1 MPPDS
6 DTRPSSAPEPNPE
19 IPPDQPSG
27 GRRKF
32 PWFWLGIFIGTL
44 FGAAGLGLAAWAW
57 IFINE
62 DLSPLLSKTLTNS
75 LERPVDLGDVE
86 KVTLG
91 SIQVGPSTIGAA
103 ADDSTTLEVDTTI
116 VRFDLIETLLTSEL
130 GLDLTLIKA
139 EGYLAQDEEKGWLDV
154 DVPEQDG
161 EEQDRRFE
169 IRLDDIRV
177 RDSQLT
183 LVPLPFNPDEPQEIP
198 FNDVNGSVSFDQ
210 VVVAGE
216 DARRTRFE
224 VTGDPIAGGVLNLK
238 GEVQPVAV
246 VDPVEESPA
255 DSETDGE
262 EFDSNLKS
270 ATNLYLQSD
279 KVTLDDILAFT
290 LPTIG
295 LFTDQFAVEAGVVSG
310 TMDMAF
316 RPDEPFAYSGALS
329 VDEAAVSTD
338 ILPLPLENIEG
349 QTRFQGNK
357 WTIDRVSADYGD
369 IDAVAEGLVDFD
381 NGYDLTA
388 VANDVTLKEFTE
400 TVDLELPVPSE
411 GTFDAIADI
420 DGKLDD
426 PIFSGRAIA
435 TQPLQV
441 DKLTFTSAAVDFRLQ
456 GQQLALTD
464 ITATPNTG
472 GALRGSGQVRLA
484 QGTPFT
490 FDVTGRSL
498 PAEAIAKIYGI
509 NPGFKL
515 GLVSANASVVSRGGQ
530 VSTTIDWRA
539 PDALYAGAGSIDI
552 NGRNIAFRDSTFKL
566 GGGIVNA
573 SGNLLDGQWTSDI
586 SLAGVNLN
594 AISEN
599 LTGQVSGD
607 FTASGNTANTKIG
620 AIAAQGNIAFT
631 NGLATFGPQFASIS
645 DPLTAQVAW
654 NGEKLQISQARTDRI
669 TASGTLTPIFDSGF
683 EGLERI
689 DLNVVAQDYGINE
702 IPFVTIP
709 TVLNLAGRTDFNG
722 TISGSPEAPNVTGD
736 VRLTNLVAN
745 RLPFNDLLT
754 GTVDFAFASGLDLN
768 LTGPTDNIALNIG
781 PSTFAE
787 ATPTASPDFNFDI
800 DWRNTFARGQTQ
812 GDILAVQAGN
822 FPLSVLNFPAAGAA
836 DIGQLRG
843 TLTAADL
850 AVNLN
855 DQTLIGDIAINQL
868 GLGYIGAGRLAGQVR
883 YANDLATFTSGELT
897 LGDNLYALSGSLAL
911 DGPVPVYNANLQTQQ
926 GNVQNIL
933 TALSI
938 YELSD
943 FRRGLTAPTWLEDPP
958 SQSVLDGILATSSTG
973 NPDAALIEQLRR
985 LAEIQALQAE
995 ARVVDEARPVP
1006 PLAELTGPF
1015 AGNIQL
1021 NGAGSDFKLD
1031 FDLAGANWQW
1041 GDDYSAEEVIAKGS
1055 LTPNVLTLEPVRFA
1069 SVIPIPEDADAS
1081 LAELGLVEPEP
1092 VAGLPNL
1099 SSDPDAPVEIE
1110 VQPVDGTEGIEGE
1123 VESAIAAINLAGQ
1136 IVFGRNTELTSNLQA
1151 TAQNLDVSAAR
1162 DILEIPLDIDGYA
1175 NANASLGGTLANP
1188 QLRGQAEIA
1197 AATINDTPIE
1207 TATAQFLYQNAR
1219 LSLAS
1224 TLTAST
1230 PEQPLTLTG
1239 QIPYAFNFMDVQ
1251 PESEDITVSI
1261 DVRDEG
1267 LALLNIFTQQV
1278 AWESGS
1284 GAVNLNVGGTLR
1296 DPQIDGVA
1304 TLDDAVISAQVLPE
1318 PLTNV
1323 TGRAI
1328 FQGERIIVEGLEG
1341 QFSDG
1346 QLTAA
1351 GIFPLL
1357 YPVISG
1363 SRLSALTAAT
1373 STAGSD
1379 IPETN
1384 PETDPEASLEGEA
1397 GLSEDGETTI
1407 TNPLFP
1413 QPLAADRPLT
1423 VNFEDVALNLDNLYS
1438 GGVNGQIVVGGSA
1451 LLGGPQIG
1459 GQVILSNGR
1468 VLLPEGNGAAATTA
1482 SSDSA
1487 FSPTLIGGGSDSG
1500 GITTN
1505 FRDLRLTLGPAIQIT
1520 QGNLLNFVAD
1530 GTLLLN
1536 GPPTDLEPDGT
1547 INIKSGRVSLFNTVF
1562 RLRGRDNTAVFTR
1575 EMGIANPFLD
1585 VSLRS
1590 NVPEVDR
1597 PPTVANTPFANAEI
1611 ADTSNIGFSNPGSL
1625 RTIRV
1630 FADVNGPANAIFENL
1645 ELSSS
1650 PSRSET
1656 ELLALIG
1663 GGFVDAIEST
1673 VGSLAGSGDGF
1684 EGLINLVGGTVLTR
1698 VQDLI
1703 GNTLSLSEFRLFPV
1717 TSASRALSDEDNE
1730 SESGLDIAAT
1740 AGFDVTDSTSV
1751 SLTKILTD
1759 SSNPEVGVNYS
1770 LTDSLTVRSATN
1782 FDDINQFLIEY
1793 ELRF

>member
-1 MPPDS
+1 MPPNSDS
-6 DTRPSSAPEPNPE
+6 SPSSTPEPTPE
-19 IPPDQPSG
+19 LAPDRPPQ
-27 GRRKF
+27 GRRTF
-32 PWFWLGIFIGTL
+32 PWFWLGTFIGTL

-62 DLSPLLSKTLTNS
+62 DLSPLLSKTLTDS
-75 LERPVDLGDVE
+75 LERPVDLGEVE

-130 GLDLTLIKA
+130 GLDLTLVKA
-139 EGYLAQDEEKGWLDV
+139 EGYLEQDEEKGWLDV
-154 DVPEQDG
+154 DVPEQD
-161 EEQDRRFE
+161 EEETDRRFE

-183 LVPLPFNPDEPQEIP
+183 LVPLPFNPEEPETIP
-198 FNDVNGSVSFDQ
+198 FNDVNGSVSFDNI
-210 VVVAGE
+210 VVAGE
-216 DARRTRFE
+216 DTRRTRFE
-224 VTGDPIAGGVLNLK
+224 VTGDPVAGGVLTLK
-238 GEVQPVAV
+238 GEVQPVEVVEAV
-246 VDPVEESPA
+246 DGTAKESQA
-255 DSETDGE
+255 SDSESADRNSSDSE
-262 EFDSNLKS
+262 KDSNIKS

-279 KVTLDDILAFT
+279 KVTLDDILDFT

-295 LFTDQFAVEAGVVSG
+295 LFSDKFAVESGVVSG

-316 RPDEPFAYSGALS
+316 RPDQPFEYSGALA
-329 VDEAAVSTD
+329 VDDAGVTTD

-388 VANDVTLKEFTE
+388 VANDVTVKEFTE
-400 TVDLELPVPSE
+400 TVDLELPVPTE
-411 GTFDAIADI
+411 GVFDAIANINGPI
-420 DGKLDD
+420 DN
-426 PIFSGRAIA
+426 PIFSGQAIA
-435 TQPLQV
+435 TKPLTV
-441 DKLTFTSAAVDFRLQ
+441 DKLAFTNAATDFRLQ
-456 GQQLALTD
+456 GQQLTLSD
-464 ITATPNTG
+464 IAATPANG
-472 GALRGSGQVRLA
+472 GALRGSGQVLLA

-490 FDVTGRSL
+490 FNVTGRSL

-509 NPGFKL
+509 NPGFRL
-515 GLVSANASVVSRGGQ
+515 GLVSADARVVSRGGQ
-530 VSTTIDWRA
+530 ISTTIDWRA

-552 NGRNIAFRDSTFKL
+552 TGNNIAFRDSTFKL

-573 SGNLLDGQWTSDI
+573 SGNLLNGQWTSDI
-586 SLAGVNLN
+586 SLANVNLN

-599 LTGQVSGD
+599 LTGEVSGD

-620 AIAAQGNIAFT
+620 AITAQGNITFT

-645 DPLTAQVAW
+645 NPLTSQVAW
-654 NGEKLQISQARTDRI
+654 NGEKLQITGARTDRI
-669 TASGTLTPIFDSGF
+669 TANGTITPIFDSGF
-683 EGLERI
+683 EGLERL
-689 DLNVVAQDYGINE
+689 DLTVVAQDYGINE

-709 TVLNLAGRTDFNG
+709 DVLNLAGRTDFNG
-722 TISGSPEAPNVTGD
+722 TISGSPEAPTISGD
-736 VRLTNLVAN
+736 VRLTDLIAN
-745 RLPFNDLLT
+745 RLPFNPLLT
-754 GTVDFAFASGLDLN
+754 GTVDFAFSDGLDLN
-768 LTGPTDNIALNIG
+768 LTGPTDSIALDIG
-781 PSTFAE
+781 PATFRE
-787 ATPTASPDFNFDI
+787 DSPSPDFNFDI
-800 DWRNTFARGQTQ
+800 DWRSAFARGQTQ

-822 FPLSVLNFPAAGAA
+822 FPLSVLNFPPEGAA

-843 TLTAADL
+843 TLSSADL
-850 AVNLN
+850 AVNLS
-855 DQTLIGDIAINQL
+855 DETLIGDIAIEQL

-883 YANDLATFTSGELT
+883 YANELATFTSGELV
-897 LGDNLYALSGSLAL
+897 LNDNLYSLSGSLAL
-911 DGPVPVYNANLQTQQ
+911 DGPEPVYSANLATQQ
-926 GNVQNIL
+926 GDVQNIL

-938 YELSD
+938 YELND
-943 FRRGLTAPTWLEDPP
+943 FRRGLTPPEWLENPP
-958 SQSVLDGILATSSTG
+958 SQAVLDSILATSSTG
-973 NPDAALIEQLRR
+973 NPDAALLEQLRR
-985 LAEIQALQAE
+985 LAEIQALQTEERIA
-995 ARVVDEARPVP
+995 DEARPVP
-1006 PLAELTGPF
+1006 PLAELSGPF
-1015 AGNIQL
+1015 AGNIVL

-1055 LTPNVLTLEPVRFA
+1055 LTPNILTLEPVRFA
-1069 SVIPIPEDADAS
+1069 SVLSLPEGSELAD
-1081 LAELGLVEPEP
+1081 LETDTDIVEPEFDE
-1092 VAGLPNL
+1092 GLPSL
-1099 SSDPDAPVEIE
+1099 SDDPTNTE
-1110 VQPVDGTEGIEGE
+1110 VRPIEGE
-1123 VESAIAAINLAGQ
+1123 LEQAIAAINLSGQ
-1136 IVFGRNTELTSNLQA
+1136 IVFGQNTELTSNLQA

-1162 DILEIPLDIDGYA
+1162 DILEIPLDIDGFA
-1175 NANASLGGTLANP
+1175 NANARLGGTLANP
-1188 QLRGQAEIA
+1188 QLRGEAEIA

-1207 TATAQFLYQNAR
+1207 TAAAQFLYQNAR

-1230 PEQPLTLTG
+1230 PEQPLTLSA

-1251 PESEDITVSI
+1251 PDSEDISVS
-1261 DVRDEG
+1261 VNVQDEG

-1284 GAVNLNVGGTLR
+1284 GTVNLNVGGTLK
-1296 DPQIDGVA
+1296 DPEIDGIA
-1304 TLDDAVISAQVLPE
+1304 TLEDAVINAQVLPE

-1323 TGRAI
+1323 NGRAI
-1328 FQGERIIVEGLEG
+1328 FQGERIVVEALEG

-1346 QLTAA
+1346 RLTAA

-1363 SRLSALTAAT
+1363 PRLSTLTAV
-1373 STAGSD
+1373 STAA
-1379 IPETN
+1379 P
-1384 PETDPEASLEGEA
+1384 
-1397 GLSEDGETTI
+1397 SEDEAEEDATN

-1423 VNFEDVALNLDNLYS
+1423 VNFEDIALNLDNLYS
-1438 GGVNGQIVVGGSA
+1438 GGVKGQIVVGGSA
-1451 LLGGPQIG
+1451 LIGGPQVS
-1459 GQVILSNGR
+1459 GQVILADGR
-1468 VLLPEGNGAAATTA
+1468 VLLPEGNGTAATTNA
-1482 SSDSA
+1482 SDTTDFNTALLS
-1487 FSPTLIGGGSDSG
+1487 GGSETG

-1505 FRDLRLTLGPAIQIT
+1505 FRDLRLTLGPSIQIT

-1536 GPPTDLEPDGT
+1536 GPPSDLEPDGV

-1562 RLRGRDNTAVFTR
+1562 RLRGGDNTAVFTR
-1575 EMGIANPFLD
+1575 EMGISNPFLD

-1590 NVPEVDR
+1590 NVPEVDS
-1597 PPTVANTPFANAEI
+1597 PPSLTNTPFANAEI
-1611 ADTSNIGFSNPGSL
+1611 ADTSNNGFSNPGSL

-1630 FADVNGPANAIFENL
+1630 YADVNGPANAIFENL

-1673 VGSLAGSGDGF
+1673 VGSLGGGGDGF

-1717 TSASRALSDEDNE
+1717 TSASRTQSEEDN
-1730 SESGLDIAAT
+1730 ESGLDIGAT

-1759 SSNPEVGVNYS
+1759 SSNPEVGVNYR